1 MRILNKHTEPP
12 FCHYGFLP
20 CDSHFPP
27 IYSVSPNLVCPYLSY
42 LSANYAPICT
52 YPLPYPSIFLS

>member
-12 FCHYGFLP
+12 LCHYEFCP
-20 CDSHFPP
+20 AIHISP
-27 IYSVSPNLVCPYLSY
+27 YSVSPNLVCPYLSY

-52 YPLPYPSIFLS
+52 YPLPYLSIFLSKP